1 MKKQTVA
8 SILFILLFFL
18 FNNPPAAAADF
29 KMTAAA
35 VDTLG
40 QPDGFVTWRVF
51 SAADSVRPVKGA
63 VSGDDG
69 LISTPLP
76 HRGDYRLVVVGMNS
90 AVAERQF
97 SVSDESPV
105 ANLGVIVMPA
115 VATELAEITVTAQ
128 RPLVIKEIDRLSYDV
143 LSDTE
148 SQTAP
153 LLDILRKVPLVSV
166 DAEGNIKVNG
176 SDNFTIY
183 KNGRP
188 NNSFSKNA
196 KDIFRALPASTI
208 KKIEVITDPGAR
220 EDAEGVGAILN
231 IVTASG
237 TSLKGVT
244 GSVGLYADINN
255 PVPQANAYLTTQIDK
270 VTFSVMGSY
279 WQQGGR
285 RERSNMVSDGTYI
298 STGDKLY
305 TNAISRN
312 DSEGGWG
319 SAEGSWEPDTMNLVT
334 MNFDMYSYNFETR
347 KNENTLLT
355 QADGN
360 PVYSF
365 STFSHYPTHRYTDLG
380 GAINYQRSTRRKD
393 ESITA
398 SYRIAHTNQ
407 KQVMATEYSNMVN
420 APMDYTG
427 INSHFDLNFLEQT
440 FQLDWS
446 RPYGRIHK
454 LDLGA
459 KFIQRNNDSR
469 NTRYYTGAGNTY
481 DDFTHRT
488 SIGAVYADW
497 RATFG
502 RVSLRAG
509 IRYEYSHLSAKF
521 RTGDMRHFGSNLNDF
536 APNAAVNWNI
546 NDANTLK
553 LSYNRRI
560 NRPGISYLDP
570 TVSVSPLVTSSGN
583 PDLGSSAYNAVT
595 LNYTLIRPRIT
606 LDASVS
612 GTISNNAIAQVKTVE
627 NQHTYYTYDNV
638 DHYRQL
644 RLSAYAQWTPWDKTR
659 IVVNASGGPVRYHR
673 PSAKLSETVWQSHI
687 YLNIQQT
694 IPWKIILRANAGFFG
709 GYGSLY
715 TRSKNNASSIWHSI
729 GVQRNFLKED
739 RLSVSIFINNP
750 FGPNTLDYTSETF
763 NTDYVSRSTTTYN
776 YRRDVGISIRY
787 RFGSLTASVKKTKA
801 SISNDDLT
809 GGKK

>member
-1 MKKQTVA
+1 
-8 SILFILLFFL
+8 
-18 FNNPPAAAADF
+18 
-29 KMTAAA
+29 
-35 VDTLG
+35 
-40 QPDGFVTWRVF
+40 
-51 SAADSVRPVKGA
+51 
-63 VSGDDG
+63 
-69 LISTPLP
+69 
-76 HRGDYRLVVVGMNS
+76 
-90 AVAERQF
+90 
-97 SVSDESPV
+97 
-105 ANLGVIVMPA
+105 
-115 VATELAEITVTAQ
+115 
-128 RPLVIKEIDRLSYDV
+128 
-143 LSDTE
+143 
-148 SQTAP
+148 
-153 LLDILRKVPLVSV
+153 
-166 DAEGNIKVNG
+166 
-176 SDNFTIY
+176 
-183 KNGRP
+183 
-188 NNSFSKNA
+188 
-196 KDIFRALPASTI
+196 
-208 KKIEVITDPGAR
+208 
-220 EDAEGVGAILN
+220 
-231 IVTASG
+231 
-237 TSLKGVT
+237 
-244 GSVGLYADINN
+244 
-255 PVPQANAYLTTQIDK
+255 
-270 VTFSVMGSY
+270 
-279 WQQGGR
+279 
-285 RERSNMVSDGTYI
+285 
-298 STGDKLY
+298 
-305 TNAISRN
+305 
-312 DSEGGWG
+312 
-319 SAEGSWEPDTMNLVT
+319 
-334 MNFDMYSYNFETR
+334 
-347 KNENTLLT
+347 
-355 QADGN
+355 
-360 PVYSF
+360 
-365 STFSHYPTHRYTDLG
+365 
-380 GAINYQRSTRRKD
+380 
-393 ESITA
+393 
-398 SYRIAHTNQ
+398 
-407 KQVMATEYSNMVN
+407 NMVN

>member
-18 FNNPPAAAADF
+18 SNNPPAAAADF

-35 VDTLG
+35 VDSLG

-105 ANLGVIVMPA
+105 ANLGAIVMPA

-270 VTFSVMGSY
+270 VTFSVMGS
-279 WQQGGR
+279 
-285 RERSNMVSDGTYI
+285 
-298 STGDKLY
+298 
-305 TNAISRN
+305 
-312 DSEGGWG
+312 
-319 SAEGSWEPDTMNLVT
+319 
-334 MNFDMYSYNFETR
+334 
-347 KNENTLLT
+347 
-355 QADGN
+355 
-360 PVYSF
+360 
-365 STFSHYPTHRYTDLG
+365 
-380 GAINYQRSTRRKD
+380 
-393 ESITA
+393 
-398 SYRIAHTNQ
+398 
-407 KQVMATEYSNMVN
+407 
-420 APMDYTG
+420 
-427 INSHFDLNFLEQT
+427 
-440 FQLDWS
+440 
-446 RPYGRIHK
+446 
-454 LDLGA
+454 
-459 KFIQRNNDSR
+459 
-469 NTRYYTGAGNTY
+469 
-481 DDFTHRT
+481 
-488 SIGAVYADW
+488 
-497 RATFG
+497 
-502 RVSLRAG
+502 
-509 IRYEYSHLSAKF
+509 
-521 RTGDMRHFGSNLNDF
+521 
-536 APNAAVNWNI
+536 
-546 NDANTLK
+546 
-553 LSYNRRI
+553 
-560 NRPGISYLDP
+560 
-570 TVSVSPLVTSSGN
+570 
-583 PDLGSSAYNAVT
+583 
-595 LNYTLIRPRIT
+595 
-606 LDASVS
+606 
-612 GTISNNAIAQVKTVE
+612 
-627 NQHTYYTYDNV
+627 
-638 DHYRQL
+638 
-644 RLSAYAQWTPWDKTR
+644 
-659 IVVNASGGPVRYHR
+659 
-673 PSAKLSETVWQSHI
+673 
-687 YLNIQQT
+687 
-694 IPWKIILRANAGFFG
+694 
-709 GYGSLY
+709 
-715 TRSKNNASSIWHSI
+715 
-729 GVQRNFLKED
+729 
-739 RLSVSIFINNP
+739 
-750 FGPNTLDYTSETF
+750 
-763 NTDYVSRSTTTYN
+763 
-776 YRRDVGISIRY
+776 
-787 RFGSLTASVKKTKA
+787 
-801 SISNDDLT
+801 
-809 GGKK
+809 